1 MREGDIETMVA
12 RPITVVQ
19 MLPGL
24 EGGGVERGTL
34 EMGAFLT
41 GRGHTSIVIS
51 GGGRMVRQLEDQG
64 SVHLKW
70 RTGEKTPVCL
80 TVLIPLRRL
89 LLREKVDILHLR
101 SRLPAWIGYLAWK
114 SLPRDRRPKLVT
126 TFHGFYSVNRYS
138 AIMTRGERVIAI
150 SNTIKAHI
158 KERYGISDDRI
169 VVIYRGVD
177 DSIFDPESIADHR
190 LASLCSRWGLGDR
203 DTKRPLIMLP
213 GRITR
218 LKGHDVFIN
227 SLARIRHLDWHG
239 ICVGDTDENPGYMA
253 ELNALISRLGLEKRI
268 TFVGYCE
275 DMPAALMLAD
285 IAVSATSGTPEAFG
299 RIAIEAQAMGT
310 PVVAS
315 AHGGS
320 LETLL
325 PGKTGWLVTPGDT
338 RTMADALA
346 RAISDAPMREAFGRY
361 GRKWVRE
368 RFTVE
373 RMCGETL
380 DLYQGLLQGFQ

>member
-1 MREGDIETMVA
+1 MVA

-34 EMGAFLT
+34 ETGAYLT
-41 GRGHTSIVIS
+41 ERGHRSIVIS
-51 GGGRMVRQLEDQG
+51 GGGRLVGPLERQG
-64 SVHLKW
+64 SRHLKW
-70 RTGEKTPVCL
+70 RVGEKTPVCL
-80 TVLIPLRRL
+80 MYLPALRRL
-89 LLREKVDILHLR
+89 LLRENVDILHLR
-101 SRLPAWIGYLAWK
+101 SRLPAWVGYLAWR
-114 SLPRDRRPKLVT
+114 SLPPNRRPKLVT
-126 TFHGFYSVNRYS
+126 TFHGFYSVNAYS

-150 SNTIKAHI
+150 SEIIRTHI
-158 KERYGISDDRI
+158 RERYDIPDDRI
-169 VVIYRGVD
+169 VVIHRGMD
-177 DSIFDPESIADHR
+177 HSYFDPERITDDR
-190 LASLCSRWGLGDR
+190 LASLRSRWGLS
-203 DTKRPLIMLP
+203 DTDAQRPLIMLP

-239 ICVGDTDENPGYMA
+239 ICVGDTDENPGYVA
-253 ELNALISRLGLEKRI
+253 ELTALISRVGLEKRI
-268 TFVGYCE
+268 TFARYCD

-325 PGKTGWLVTPGDT
+325 NGKTGWLVEPGDAQA
-338 RTMADALA
+338 MADALA
-346 RAISDAPMREAFGRY
+346 GAISDAPMREAFGRQ
-361 GRKWVRE
+361 GREWVRE

-373 RMCGETL
+373 KMCGETL
-380 DLYQGLLQGFQ
+380 DLYQQLLQGFQ

>member
-34 EMGAFLT
+34 EMGAYLT
-41 GRGHTSIVIS
+41 EKGHTSIVIS

-126 TFHGFYSVNRYS
+126 TFHGFYSVNPYS

-158 KERYGISDDRI
+158 KDRYGISDDRI

-239 ICVGDTDENPGYMA
+239 VCVGDTDENPGYMA

-380 DLYQGLLQGFQ
+380 GLYQGLLQGFQ